1 MEIFAGASGLKTNM
15 SKCMISLIQCDLEAT
30 VTLSRYFTGK
40 IDPFR
45 IRYLGIPL
53 GLRQLSKN
61 DLQPLID
68 KVTSRLPTW
77 KAGLLNKAGRS
88 TLIKSTLSAI
98 PTHTALAANLSP
110 WVTKQ
115 IDSVRRSFLWKG
127 AQSAKGGHCL
137 LAWPRVCRP
146 PDLGGLGIL
155 DLQRFGYALRM
166 IWLWMKQTDEAR
178 SWHEL
183 PMEKEP
189 IVEAMFQSS
198 IYVEL
203 GDGRKALFWT
213 DRWLQGKSLLDLRV
227 CLVLLVPELRDK
239 GQWLRHCHE
248 TNGLGTSPGLSWC
261 RYS

>member
-1 MEIFAGASGLKTNM
+1 MYADDVVVFLSPVQQDLLATTTIMEIFAGASGLKTNM

-68 KVTSRLPTW
+68 KVASRLPTW
-77 KAGLLNKAGRS
+77 KAGLLIKAGRS

-155 DLQRFGYALRM
+155 DLQRFVYAFTHEMAL
-166 IWLWMKQTDEAR
+166 DEMNR
-178 SWHEL
+178 
-183 PMEKEP
+183 
-189 IVEAMFQSS
+189 
-198 IYVEL
+198 
-203 GDGRKALFWT
+203 R
-213 DRWLQGKSLLDLRV
+213 GKV
-227 CLVLLVPELRDK
+227 VA
-239 GQWLRHCHE
+239 
-248 TNGLGTSPGLSWC
+248 
-261 RYS
+261 